1 MSLLLLAAQ
10 VLYWGGKTYPYWYV
24 GPAAQATKC
33 SSSIRNYL
41 ASVEVEGDAKDPDA
55 TFYRPWKERT
65 VSAAR
70 ILARQAGAADP
81 VWGSS
86 LSSEREN
93 EIFFS

>member
-65 VSAAR
+65 VSGCTHPGKTGWCSR
-70 ILARQAGAADP
+70 P
-81 VWGSS
+81 S
-86 LSSEREN
+86 LGL
-93 EIFFS
+93 IPIK